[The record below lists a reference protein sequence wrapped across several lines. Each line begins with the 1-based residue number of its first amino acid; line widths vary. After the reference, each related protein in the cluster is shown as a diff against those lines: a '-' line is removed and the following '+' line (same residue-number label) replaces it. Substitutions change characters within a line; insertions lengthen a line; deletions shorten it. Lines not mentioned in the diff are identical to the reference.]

1 MELKWA
7 VGEVER
13 LWLQDRGLRSCS
25 SGVDAYPVSD
35 TGAYGGGPSLA
46 LGFSLQGPGSRCHHH
61 LSSRRARL
69 WS

>member
-1 MELKWA
+1 MDLKWT
-7 VGEVER
+7 VGEVGR

-25 SGVDAYPVSD
+25 SGGDAHAVSD
-35 TGAYGGGPSLA
+35 TGAYGEGPSLA
-46 LGFSLQGPGSRCHHH
+46 LGFSLQRPGSRCHHH